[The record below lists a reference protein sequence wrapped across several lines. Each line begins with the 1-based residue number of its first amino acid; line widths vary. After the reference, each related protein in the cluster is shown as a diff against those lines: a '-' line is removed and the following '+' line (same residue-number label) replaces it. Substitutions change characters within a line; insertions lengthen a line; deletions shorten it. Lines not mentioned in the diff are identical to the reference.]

1 MDELVKRLRVKEVKG
16 RKKKQREE
24 KEEKG
29 SLEDCLRQ
37 DWTMVPGY
45 MTQSEI
51 SEQLKSIMKALE
63 KA

>member
-1 MDELVKRLRVKEVKG
+1 MRVKEVKG
-16 RKKKQREE
+16 RKKKR
-24 KEEKG
+24 KEEDGEGGAKG

-51 SEQLKSIMKALE
+51 SEELKNIMKALE